1 MLFDAL
7 SDKPGGFDDN
17 DEPFW
22 SERQVRDQRALFDNI
37 MATQA
42 MNSPLITQLSGFAAF
57 NDCGVRAWKFLLQMF
72 RSRME
77 ESIGLRI
84 SQLTS
89 IQQSDGET
97 LDEYS
102 QRAATM
108 LSELRQLGRPQEDA
122 SSVNHILT
130 GLREEYNT
138 IRGVWRIYYDVDTM
152 DTPSLSELYKYLVVS
167 QRTATIWTKEE
178 KENFS
183 AHLIMN
189 HASRHLLGKMK
200 KAGLLPAGVHF
211 HEHADTPGCKACLLA
226 GTHRQPANRKPAE
239 DDDELQPGEMLVCD
253 LWGPVA
259 VPSIHGHRY
268 MLCAIDPCRKS
279 GWSGISTAKPPTKRR
294 A

>member
-138 IRGVWRIYYDVDTM
+138 IRGVWRMTIAQRRRSGQYDGD
-152 DTPSLSELYKYLVVS
+152 DWGLGEGSPGRGRGLS
-167 QRTATIWTKEE
+167 
-178 KENFS
+178 
-183 AHLIMN
+183 
-189 HASRHLLGKMK
+189 
-200 KAGLLPAGVHF
+200 
-211 HEHADTPGCKACLLA
+211 
-226 GTHRQPANRKPAE
+226 
-239 DDDELQPGEMLVCD
+239 
-253 LWGPVA
+253 
-259 VPSIHGHRY
+259 
-268 MLCAIDPCRKS
+268 
-279 GWSGISTAKPPTKRR
+279 
-294 A
+294 

>member
-1 MLFDAL
+1 MSLSMASNQTDAKLRLEFDGKTPELWIGYQAKFEARLRQIKRVGVTKKYFKKTIFQPNSISGFMLFDAL

-89 IQQSDGET
+89 IQQGDGET

-138 IRGVWRIYYDVDTM
+138 IRGVWRMTIAQRRRSGQYDGD
-152 DTPSLSELYKYLVVS
+152 
-167 QRTATIWTKEE
+167 R
-178 KENFS
+178 
-183 AHLIMN
+183 
-189 HASRHLLGKMK
+189 R
-200 KAGLLPAGVHF
+200 
-211 HEHADTPGCKACLLA
+211 CKAFVTFTLTRGILHPSSSA
-226 GTHRQPANRKPAE
+226 FPSSHRFPSPNKSNT
-239 DDDELQPGEMLVCD
+239 LV
-253 LWGPVA
+253 
-259 VPSIHGHRY
+259 
-268 MLCAIDPCRKS
+268 
-279 GWSGISTAKPPTKRR
+279 PPTSAPFLKP
-294 A
+294 